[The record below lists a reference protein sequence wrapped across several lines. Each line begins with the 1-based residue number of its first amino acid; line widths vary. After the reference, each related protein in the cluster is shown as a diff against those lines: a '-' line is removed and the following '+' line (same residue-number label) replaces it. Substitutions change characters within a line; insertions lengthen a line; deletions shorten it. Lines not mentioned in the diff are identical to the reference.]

1 MIHARQKN
9 PEPSSAFAG
18 RPEVQAPCTKMSFGD
33 ALLMFVEKNARR
45 EKPVC
50 RFFVEA

>member
-1 MIHARQKN
+1 LV
-9 PEPSSAFAG
+9 G
-18 RPEVQAPCTKMSFGD
+18 RPEVQASCAKMSFGD

-50 RFFVEA
+50 RLFVEA